1 MYKKL
6 IIILAITSLSCSKE
20 VYRFCWDCTITTT
33 ATAIGFNQVDEVRV
47 CDWTEQDQ
55 EDFEKQGTSTRVS
68 SGVTIKQET
77 ICILAR

>member
-1 MYKKL
+1 MKKL
-6 IIILAITSLSCSKE
+6 IFILAITALSCSKE

-33 ATAIGFNQVDEVRV
+33 SPVFNQVDEVRV
-47 CDWTEQDQ
+47 CDWTADDA